1 MKSKFTETSL
11 RRFWL
16 TRLQV
21 EHEEICCNYGVE
33 LKLPVFEISSGER
46 QLGCWQAGT
55 RSLRISEHLITSYPW
70 GITLQ
75 VLKHEMAHQYCSE
88 GLRSKSTAHGDDFQ
102 KACSCLGVLPE
113 FRGFSLITDEL
124 LGQLGEHGKSGG
136 AESKILTKIEKLLAL
151 GESSNVHEAEAAL
164 QKASSLIEKYHLQQL
179 TSPDHSSYVVG
190 VIEIGK
196 KQVATYK
203 RHICRILQDFFF
215 VRVVL
220 SRAYNPH
227 INTVQKTIELMGTKE
242 NVAIAEYCYFF
253 LENRLELLWKDFR
266 QRTRSSG
273 RTQKNSYYLGVV
285 LGFFQKLQNQNE
297 QEKKASTIEPQR
309 NELLLVEDRRLD
321 AFVQMHFPR
330 MRKSSSGAS
339 RVDRDVYQ
347 KGMEA
352 GRNLTLAEGVANGG
366 KLTRQLPR

>member
-1 MKSKFTETSL
+1 M
-11 RRFWL
+11 
-16 TRLQV
+16 TRLQI
-21 EHEEICCNYGVE
+21 EHQEICLNYGVQ
-33 LKLPVFEISSGER
+33 LALPLFEISSSKK

-55 RSLRISEHLITSYPW
+55 KSLRISEHLITSYPW

-88 GLRSKSTAHGDDFQ
+88 VMRSKSTAHGGDFQ

-113 FRGFSLITDEL
+113 FRGFSLVTDEVL
-124 LGQLGEHGKSGG
+124 QQLNAHGQASNTGPKVL
-136 AESKILTKIEKLLAL
+136 IKIEKLLAL

-179 TSPDHSSYVVG
+179 LSPSNSSYVVG
-190 VIEIGK
+190 VIEVGK
-196 KQVATYK
+196 KQIATYK

-227 INTVQKTIELMGTKE
+227 TNTVQKTIEMLGSKE

-253 LENRLELLWKDFR
+253 LENRLELLWKEFQ

-273 RTQKNSYYLGVV
+273 RTQKNSFYLGVV
-285 LGFFQKLQNQNE
+285 LGFFQKLQDQNKKR
-297 QEKKASTIEPQR
+297 EKTAVEPQR
-309 NELLLVEDRRLD
+309 NALLLVEDRRLD

-330 MRKSSSGAS
+330 MRKSSSSGS
-339 RVDRDVYQ
+339 RVDADVYK

-352 GRNLTLAEGVANGG
+352 GRTITFTEGVANGAKALG
-366 KLTRQLPR
+366 RLPR